1 MLGRV
6 PPGQLL
12 LEKEIVEVPVQEGA
26 VHVQEH
32 VIHALPIEELMADG
46 RWPMVH
52 GKRVYTSHVPSDDSR
67 CLTQTSYDTVPF
79 TPFVQLVTSTP
90 MVSKRSAMSHQPSAP
105 PVVAIIGRPN
115 VGKST
120 LINPLLGQQRTVVVE
135 LPGTTRDSDDTNVS
149 HQGRAY

>member
-52 GKRVYTSHVPSDDSR
+52 GKRVYTSHVPSDDRR
-67 CLTQTSYDTVPF
+67 CLTQTSYDTIPF

-90 MVSKRSAMSHQPSAP
+90 LVSQRCAMSHQLSPS
-105 PVVAIIGRPN
+105 PVTT
-115 VGKST
+115 T
-120 LINPLLGQQRTVVVE
+120 LW
-135 LPGTTRDSDDTNVS
+135 
-149 HQGRAY
+149 